1 LKENYDLINNKPPVV
16 LMPIG
21 STNTFRDKS
30 IKLAA
35 QNEADS
41 NDFSLLDKQD
51 HKSEQQKIPK
61 QFRTKA
67 GNNNHHVHHQQKQ
80 HQFKNENDEPS
91 ASSASILS
99 KIRFF

>member
-61 QFRTKA
+61 QFRTKS

-80 HQFKNENDEPS
+80 HQFKNEIDEPS